1 MVVTFQEQKIFIDA
15 YRNMLRIRLF
25 ESRVLDLFLKNYI
38 RGPVHL
44 YLGEE
49 AIAVG
54 VCAAL
59 RKEDYITS
67 THRGHGH
74 CIAKGGNVNRMMA
87 ELLGKSTGYCKGKGG
102 SMHITDMSLGILG
115 ANGIVGAGTPIAVG
129 AAYALQLQKSDRVVA
144 CFFGDAASNQGSVH
158 EAMNMAA
165 IWKLPVLFV
174 CENNLYGISTCI
186 RDVCKL
192 NDVAKR
198 AEGYGFTGITIDG
211 NDFFEVFETTQA
223 AVAKIRMGGGP
234 ILIEAKT
241 YRHEGH
247 DIGDPEVY
255 RTKEE
260 VEQWKKKDPLVKM
273 ERDLIDQKTMSQ
285 DEIERMHTQVEEEID
300 QAVKFAFDSPEPSSE
315 ELLTDILV
323 KEGL

>member
-1 MVVTFQEQKIFIDA
+1 MSLPDEEELYIDA
-15 YRNMLRIRLF
+15 YRKMLRIRFF
-25 ESRVLDLFLKNYI
+25 ESKVLDLFLKNFI

-54 VCAAL
+54 VCTAL
-59 RKEDYITS
+59 NPDDYITS

-74 CIAKGGNVNRMMA
+74 CIAKGGDVKKMMA

-102 SMHITDMSLGILG
+102 SMHITDLSLGILG
-115 ANGIVGAGTPIAVG
+115 ANGIVGAGAPIAVG
-129 AAYALQLQKSDRVVA
+129 AGYALRLQKSDRVVV
-144 CFFGDAASNQGSVH
+144 CFFGDAAANQGSVH

-186 RDVCKL
+186 YDVCRL
-192 NDVAKR
+192 DDLAKR
-198 AEGYGFTGITIDG
+198 AEGYGFPGITIDG
-211 NDFFEVFETTQA
+211 NDFFQVYETTKS
-223 AVAKIRMGGGP
+223 AVEKIRKNGGP

-247 DIGDPEVY
+247 DIGDPQVY

-260 VEQWKKKDPLVKM
+260 VEQWKKKDPLLKM
-273 ERDLIDQKTMSQ
+273 EKDLLGQNILTQNTIEQMRNQAQ
-285 DEIERMHTQVEEEID
+285 DEIN
-300 QAVKFAFDSPEPSSE
+300 QAVQFAFDSPEPLKE
-315 ELLTDILV
+315 ELLTDIFV
-323 KEGL
+323 KEGEQ

>member
-1 MVVTFQEQKIFIDA
+1 MISTQEREIYKNA
-15 YRNMLRIRLF
+15 YQDMLRIRLF
-25 ESRVLDLFLKNYI
+25 ETRVFNLFLKNHI

-54 VCAAL
+54 VCSAL
-59 RKEDYITS
+59 RSDDYITS

-74 CIAKGGNVNRMMA
+74 CIAKGGDVKRMMA
-87 ELLGKSTGYCKGKGG
+87 ELLGRSTGYCKGKGG

-115 ANGIVGAGTPIAVG
+115 ANGIVGAGAPIAVG
-129 AAYALQLQKSDRVVA
+129 AAYALQLKKSDQIIA
-144 CFFGDAASNQGSVH
+144 CFFGDAASNQGAVH

-165 IWKLPVLFV
+165 IWKLPILFI

-192 NDVAKR
+192 NDIAKR
-198 AEGYGFTGITIDG
+198 AECYGFSGIAIDG
-211 NDFFEVFETTQA
+211 NDFFEVYETTRV
-223 AVAKIRMGGGP
+223 AVEKIRHGGGP
-234 ILIEAKT
+234 ILIEGKT

-247 DIGDPEVY
+247 DIGDPCVY

-260 VEQWKKKDPLVKM
+260 VEQWKRKDPIKKIEEELIQQNLLS
-273 ERDLIDQKTMSQ
+273 RDDLRDIYTQIDG
-285 DEIERMHTQVEEEID
+285 EIE
-300 QAVKFAFDSPEPSSE
+300 QAVEFAFDSPEPTKD
-315 ELLTDILV
+315 ELLNDIYV
-323 KEGL
+323 KEEI